1 MRVAIL
7 CGGMGTRMGEETQIR
22 PKPMVE
28 IGNRPLLWH
37 IMKMFAGHGFH
48 DFVLALGYKGEVIKD
63 FFVHYKARMSD
74 VTAHLATGELTYS
87 SKATEDWVVRM
98 IDTGEATMTGGRLK
112 RLFHVLEGSG
122 TFMATY
128 GDGVADIDLTA
139 LLAFHKQHGRL
150 ATVTAVRPSARFG
163 ELLLEGSQVRQ
174 FKEKPQTQGGWINGG
189 FFVFEPELFRYIGDD
204 ATVLEE
210 EPLERLAREG
220 QLVAYRHESFWQC
233 MDTPRDRLLLESL
246 WKSGAAPWMTGTQ
259 VMNRG
264 RF

>member
-1 MRVAIL
+1 
-7 CGGMGTRMGEETQIR
+7 MGEETQVR
-22 PKPMVE
+22 PKPMVD
-28 IGNRPLLWH
+28 IGGRPLLWH
-37 IMKMFAGHGFH
+37 IMKMFGSHGFC
-48 DFVLALGYKGEVIKD
+48 DFALALGYKGEVIKD

-87 SKATEDWVVRM
+87 NSAPEDWTVRM

-112 RLFHVLEGSG
+112 RLSSVLQSG

-128 GDGVADIDLTA
+128 GDGIADIDLTA

-163 ELLLEGSQVRQ
+163 ELLLDGSQVRQ

-210 EPLERLAREG
+210 EPLETLAREG
-220 QLVAYRHESFWQC
+220 QLVAYRHETFWQC
-233 MDTPRDRLLLESL
+233 MDTPRDRLLLEGL
-246 WKSGAAPWMTGTQ
+246 WKSGAAPWIGGTRHEA
-259 VMNRG
+259 RG
-264 RF
+264 